1 MLGIFTMLYL
11 GSDNAITHVIIIV
24 WWSQTHVAR
33 RARGGYGDI
42 AIPNLFWRN
51 VEVVS
56 ASPPLYL
63 NFYHKLAM
71 IAKPSIDR
79 VADTYRNFYLWLRR
93 VIPSN
98 LLTVIDRCN
107 ICVATQIWYAP

>member
-11 GSDNAITHVIIIV
+11 GSDNAITHVIVIV

-33 RARGGYGDI
+33 RARGGSGDI

-56 ASPPLYL
+56 APPILYL
-63 NFYHKLAM
+63 NFYRKFAM
-71 IAKPSIDR
+71 IAKPSIEK
-79 VADTYRNFYLWLRR
+79 VVEMYSNFYLRLRR
-93 VIPSN
+93 AIPGN
-98 LLTVIDRCN
+98 LLKVIDLCN
-107 ICVATQIWYAP
+107 ICGAEQI